1 MSTIYLIRH
10 GQASFGSQ
18 NYDHLSPT
26 GFQQAK
32 QLGLYLAEQSIPIQD
47 VVVGGMLRHRQTA
60 ENSLEAVS
68 YSKNLILDPNWNEYD
83 HTRILTCY
91 KPEYAKVEAIIQ
103 EIGHLPNPM
112 EAFQHIFE
120 QAIRR
125 WVSNEY
131 LEEYTE
137 SWEQMIDRTYDGF
150 QNIYSNMSSDQ
161 AVLVYTSAGTISALL
176 SKILQ
181 LSLEDTLHLQWHMP
195 NCAISTI
202 KLNDGEYSV
211 ETVSNIDHFKNC
223 PELITFR

>member
-18 NYDHLSPT
+18 NYDQLSPT
-26 GFQQAK
+26 GYQQAK

-47 VVVGGMLRHRQTA
+47 VIIGGMKRHQQTA
-60 ENSLEAVS
+60 ENSLEAIS
-68 YSKNLILDPNWNEYD
+68 YSKDLILDPNWNEYD
-83 HTRILTCY
+83 HTRILTSY
-91 KPEYAKVEAIIQ
+91 KPEYAKIEAIVQ

-131 LEEYTE
+131 LEDYAET
-137 SWEQMIDRTYDGF
+137 WEQMVNRTYDGF
-150 QNIYSNMSSDQ
+150 QNIYSNISSEQ
-161 AVLVYTSAGTISALL
+161 SVLVYTSAGTISALL

-202 KLNDGEYSV
+202 KLNDGEYTV
-211 ETVSNIDHFKNC
+211 DTVSSIDHFENC